1 MSSSRPAR
9 PSRGVYLDDCSFGY
23 ELVALLQVRGVRTVT
38 PKDAGLLG
46 ARDDLHLAYAA
57 SVSLPIVTTNP
68 GDFRELHID
77 SQSTSA
83 DPRHAGIM
91 VIYRDNNRRKDMTP
105 AETADAIVTLFESGV
120 PITGEWHV
128 LNHWRR

>member
-9 PSRGVYLDDCSFGY
+9 PSPGVYLDDCSFGY
-23 ELVALLQVRGVRTVT
+23 ELVALLQVRGVRAVT

-57 SVSLPIVTTNP
+57 AVSLPIVTTNP
-68 GDFRELHID
+68 CDFRELHID
-77 SQSTSA
+77 SRSTSA

-128 LNHWRR
+128 LNHWRC